1 MTRVSALL
9 GTLVIVFLCGLP
21 PAHAFECPQPA
32 MPSPGVLQETAQEQQ
47 ALTQMFAGGN
57 IENKIGVAVAD
68 LQRKYP
74 AASDTELVNYMIG
87 AYCPAV
93 AQMPGLSDQQRT
105 ARVEHFAA
113 TLFELL
119 SEQKL

>member
-1 MTRVSALL
+1 MMVKTLIPACAIALL
-9 GTLVIVFLCGLP
+9 CWSQQ
-21 PAHAFECPQPA
+21 ARAFECPQPQK
-32 MPSPGVLQETAQEQQ
+32 PSPGVLQETAQEQQ

-105 ARVEHFAA
+105 AKVEHFAA

-119 SEQKL
+119 AEQKL